1 MTTAIAKIK
10 PATKSKGK
18 KKYQKTEEQ
27 KRADFQRRQ
36 DRANEARAFAKA
48 IEEQKTDEFTRKY
61 GELSTF
67 NLLKKRVAEA
77 QGHEYSFRN
86 LFTLWVECPSA
97 SELHTFGGWLAK
109 GYAVRKGEKGIELCA
124 PRDGAQS
131 DGGKSDTVAYGD
143 DTAIM
148 QYSYEQY
155 EGRTTSGKFHYIHVF
170 NISQVD
176 SIVDSSATNAPEQTY
191 IAAAASERSLMII

>member
-1 MTTAIAKIK
+1 MKITTAIATRT
-10 PATKSKGK
+10 ATKSKGK

-97 SELHTFGGWLAK
+97 SELHTFGGWLQK

-124 PRDGAQS
+124 PRDNMKSGNS
-131 DGGKSDTVAYGD
+131 DSDIPAYGD
-143 DTAIM
+143 DTAITE
-148 QYSYEQY
+148 YSYEQH
-155 EGRTTSGKFHYIHVF
+155 EGRTNNKFHYMHVF

-176 SIVDSSATNAPEQTY
+176 SIVDSTASTPDEPAY
-191 IAAAASERSLMII
+191 IEASHSERSLIIV